1 MKSLDLSVSSILYFK
16 MFYHFRVKSIMLSQF
31 PDPGMFMHSL
41 NDQVKIF
48 NCGFKHVVGIQ
59 TCGGDS
65 GLSDLLNLFSHL
77 KRDREL
83 E

>member
-1 MKSLDLSVSSILYFK
+1 
-16 MFYHFRVKSIMLSQF
+16 MLSQF

-41 NDQVKIF
+41 NDQVKMF

-77 KRDREL
+77 KEGQRAGVVGDKQTVTIL
-83 E
+83 LCSS